1 MESVVH
7 GPQSVARNYGLT
19 TSKMENLLRILYE
32 DNHCLAVA
40 KPAGLLT
47 QGVPA
52 NSLAGPIPTLEAQ
65 VKAYLKERYHKPGN
79 VYLGI
84 PHRLDRPVSG
94 VVLFARNTKAAR
106 RLAEQ
111 FQQRQVHKIYWAIV
125 EGEVEPPAD
134 VWEDWLRKL
143 PEESRTERV
152 EPDAPGA
159 RHAALR
165 YRRLTSALGRSLLE
179 IEPQTGRM
187 HQIRLQAAVRGWP
200 ICGDLLYGAQTP
212 FGPTPASARDRVI
225 ALHARSLTF
234 LHPIRYE
241 PITVV
246 AETNLRDWDSFKL
259 AAWAGMAP
267 A

>member
-1 MESVVH
+1 MMS
-7 GPQSVARNYGLT
+7 PPLT
-19 TSKMENLLRILYE
+19 ILFE

-40 KPAGLLT
+40 KPAPLLT

-52 NSLAGPIPTLEAQ
+52 GIPTLEAM

-111 FQQRQVHKIYWAIV
+111 FQEHQVVKIYWAAV
-125 EGEVEPPAD
+125 EGEVQPEEGR
-134 VWEDWLRKL
+134 WEDWLLKQT
-143 PEESRTERV
+143 EEARTERV
-152 EPDAPGA
+152 APETPGA
-159 RHAALR
+159 RHAILG
-165 YRRLTSALGRSLLE
+165 YRRLAVAFGCSWVE
-179 IEPQTGRM
+179 IRPETGRM
-187 HQIRLQAAVRGWP
+187 HQIRVQAAGRGWP
-200 ICGDLLYGAQTP
+200 VLGDAWYGARQP
-212 FGPTPASARDRVI
+212 FGPPAPTPRDRAI

-241 PITVV
+241 PLTVV
-246 AETNLRDWDSFKL
+246 APLPEFWSQLPF
-259 AAWAGMAP
+259 AIVQ
-267 A
+267 